1 MGTPTRPGR
10 LVGMTTQTR
19 ITVPLAFI
27 GGGNMASAII
37 GGAVEAGVLDA
48 GRVVVADPHPEARD
62 RFQHAVPDAAAAL
75 AWLAE
80 HEASAGDGEMVL
92 AIKPQMLAGVADAAR
107 EAISES
113 PERIVTSILAGTTT
127 AGVRTAR
134 GVDWPVVRVMP
145 NTPARVR
152 LGMTALSLA
161 PGTTDDDAQ
170 NATRLFAAVGEP
182 IRIDESLMDAFTAAA
197 GSGPAYLFYLAEAM
211 TRGATD
217 LGMAPADADRVV
229 RQTLLGASTLLAN
242 AAEAPETL
250 RAAVTS
256 KAGTTAAATGVF
268 DDADLH
274 SVVAEA
280 MRAVRDRGRELG
292 R

>member
-37 GGAVEAGVLDA
+37 GGAVQAGVLDA
-48 GRVVVADPHPEARD
+48 DRVVVADPHPEARD
-62 RFQHAVPDAAAAL
+62 RFRHAVPDAAAAPV
-75 AWLAE
+75 WLAE
-80 HEASAGDGEMVL
+80 HEASAGDGEMIL
-92 AIKPQMLAGVADAAR
+92 AVKPQLPAGVADAAR

-113 PERIVTSILAGTTT
+113 PERIVPSILAGTTT
-127 AGVRTAR
+127 AGVRTAL
-134 GVDWPVVRVMP
+134 GLAWPVVRVMP

-161 PGTTDDDAQ
+161 AGTTDDDAQ
-170 NATRLFAAVGEP
+170 NAALLFDALGET

-211 TRGATD
+211 ARGARE
-217 LGMAPADADRVV
+217 LGMAPADADCVV
-229 RQTLLGASTLLAN
+229 RQTLLGASTLLAGD
-242 AAEAPETL
+242 AEPPEQL

-274 SVVAEA
+274 GVVARA
-280 MRAVRDRGRELG
+280 MRAARDRGRELG
-292 R
+292 S